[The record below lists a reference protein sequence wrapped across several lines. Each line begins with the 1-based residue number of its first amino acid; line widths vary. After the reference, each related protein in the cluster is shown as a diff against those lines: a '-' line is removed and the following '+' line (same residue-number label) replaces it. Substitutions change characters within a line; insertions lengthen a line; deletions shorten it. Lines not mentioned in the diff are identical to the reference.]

1 MSELNIREKW
11 VYTQRPENE
20 RKFLASDMAN
30 ALEVTLPTFYSLMK
44 KLDLDNIKKPDGRG
58 HNVMYFTHDALAR
71 CREELERR
79 ENAENAKRETGRA
92 ELEAA
97 QAEHPLV
104 TDPRCLKFSYWP
116 DVVPDCFKECDE

>member
-1 MSELNIREKW
+1 MSREKW

-20 RKFLASDMAN
+20 RLFLASDMAN

-79 ENAENAKRETGRA
+79 ENAEKAKRENGRA

-104 TDPRCLKFSYWP
+104 TDPRCLKLSYWP
-116 DVVPDCFKECDE
+116 DVTPACFSEVDE

>member
-1 MSELNIREKW
+1 MSNEAMREKFN
-11 VYTQRPENE
+11 YTQRPETE

-44 KLDLDNIKKPDGRG
+44 KLDLDSSFEKDARGRK
-58 HNVMYFTHDALAR
+58 VLVFTYDALAR

-79 ENAENAKRETGRA
+79 ENAEKAKREIGLA

-104 TDPRCLKFSYWP
+104 TDPRCLKLSYWP
-116 DVVPDCFKECDE
+116 DIVPACFSEVE

>member
-1 MSELNIREKW
+1 MSNEAMREKFN
-11 VYTQRPENE
+11 YTQRPENE

-44 KLDLDNIKKPDGRG
+44 KLDLDSSLEKDARG
-58 HNVMYFTHDALAR
+58 HKVLVFTHDALAR

-92 ELEAA
+92 ELEVS

-104 TDPRCLKFSYWP
+104 TDPRCLKLNYWP
-116 DVVPDCFKECDE
+116 DVTPACFSEVDE

>member
-20 RKFLASDMAN
+20 RKFLVSDMAN
-30 ALEVTLPTFYSLMK
+30 ALEVTLPTFYALMK
-44 KLDLDNIKKPDGRG
+44 KLDLDNELVKDARGRM
-58 HNVMYFTHDALAR
+58 VLVFSHDALAR

-79 ENAENAKRETGRA
+79 ENAEKAKQEIGRA

-104 TDPRCLKFSYWP
+104 TDPRCLKLSYWP
-116 DVVPDCFKECDE
+116 DVTPACFEECEE

>member
-30 ALEVTLPTFYSLMK
+30 ALEVTLPTFYSLMR
-44 KLDLDNIKKPDGRG
+44 KLDLDNEIVKDARGRK
-58 HNVMYFTHDALAR
+58 VLVFTHDALAR

-79 ENAENAKRETGRA
+79 EKTENAKRETGRA

-104 TDPRCLKFSYWP
+104 TDPNFLKLSYFPETTPACFSE
-116 DVVPDCFKECDE
+116 VDE

>member
-1 MSELNIREKW
+1 MSNEAMREKFN
-11 VYTQRPENE
+11 YTQRPESP
-20 RKFLASDMAN
+20 RLFLAAEMAN
-30 ALEVTLPTFYSLMK
+30 ALEITIPCFYSLMK

-79 ENAENAKRETGRA
+79 EKAEKEPGRA

-104 TDPRCLKFSYWP
+104 TDPRFLKLSYFP
-116 DVVPDCFKECDE
+116 DVVPACFEECEE

>member
-1 MSELNIREKW
+1 MSNEAMREKFN
-11 VYTQRPENE
+11 YTQRPENS
-20 RKFLASDMAN
+20 RLFLAAEMAN

-44 KLDLDNIKKPDGRG
+44 KLDLDSSLVKDARGRK
-58 HNVMYFTHDALAR
+58 VLVFSHDALAR

-79 ENAENAKRETGRA
+79 ENAENAKRETVRA

-104 TDPRCLKFSYWP
+104 TDSRFLKLSYFP
-116 DVVPDCFKECDE
+116 DVVPACFEECEE

>member
-1 MSELNIREKW
+1 MSYEAMREKFN
-11 VYTQRPENE
+11 YTQRPETE

-30 ALEVTLPTFYSLMK
+30 ALEITLPTFYSLMK
-44 KLDLDNIKKPDGRG
+44 KLDLDSSLEKDRRG
-58 HNVMYFTHDALAR
+58 HKVLVFTHDALAR

-116 DVVPDCFKECDE
+116 DVVPACFKECEE

>member
-11 VYTQRPENE
+11 DYTQRPENE
-20 RKFLASDMAN
+20 RLFLAAEMAN
-30 ALEVTLPTFYSLMK
+30 ALEITIPCFYSLMK

-79 ENAENAKRETGRA
+79 ENAENAKRETVRA

-104 TDPRCLKFSYWP
+104 TDPRFLKLSYFP
-116 DVVPDCFKECDE
+116 ETTPACFCEVE

>member
-11 VYTQRPENE
+11 DYTQRPENE

-44 KLDLDNIKKPDGRG
+44 KLDLDSSFEKDARGRK
-58 HNVMYFTHDALAR
+58 VLVFTHDALAR

-79 ENAENAKRETGRA
+79 ENAEKTITPKKAETTA
-92 ELEAA
+92 DA
-97 QAEHPLV
+97 AEHPLV
-104 TDPRCLKFSYWP
+104 TDPRFLKLSYFPETTPACFSE
-116 DVVPDCFKECDE
+116 VE

>member
-30 ALEVTLPTFYSLMK
+30 ALEITPPTFYSLMK
-44 KLDLDNIKKPDGRG
+44 KLDLDSSLEKDRRG
-58 HNVMYFTHDALAR
+58 HKVLVFSHDALAR

-79 ENAENAKRETGRA
+79 ENAEKTKRETGRA

-104 TDPRCLKFSYWP
+104 TDPRFLKLSYFPETTPACFSE
-116 DVVPDCFKECDE
+116 VDE

>member
-44 KLDLDNIKKPDGRG
+44 KLDLDSSLVKDARGRK
-58 HNVMYFTHDALAR
+58 VLVFSHDALAR

-79 ENAENAKRETGRA
+79 ENAEKAKREIGRA

-116 DVVPDCFKECDE
+116 DVIPDCFKECEE

>member
-1 MSELNIREKW
+1 MSNEAMREKFN
-11 VYTQRPENE
+11 YTQRPENE

-30 ALEVTLPTFYSLMK
+30 ALEVTLPTFYALMK
-44 KLDLDNIKKPDGRG
+44 KLDLDNELVKDARGRK
-58 HNVMYFTHDALAR
+58 VLVFTHDALAR

-79 ENAENAKRETGRA
+79 ENAENAKRETVRA

-104 TDPRCLKFSYWP
+104 TDPRCLKLSYWP
-116 DVVPDCFKECDE
+116 DVTPACFEECEE

>member
-1 MSELNIREKW
+1 MSNEAMREKFN
-11 VYTQRPENE
+11 YTQRPENE

-30 ALEVTLPTFYSLMK
+30 ALEVTLPTFYALMK
-44 KLDLDNIKKPDGRG
+44 KLDLDSSLEKDARG
-58 HNVMYFTHDALAR
+58 HKVLVFTHDALAR

-79 ENAENAKRETGRA
+79 ESAENAKRETGRA

-104 TDPRCLKFSYWP
+104 TDPRFLKLSYFP
-116 DVVPDCFKECDE
+116 DVTPACFSEVDE

>member
-1 MSELNIREKW
+1 MSNEAMREKFN
-11 VYTQRPENE
+11 YTQRPENE

-44 KLDLDNIKKPDGRG
+44 KLDLDSSFEKDARG
-58 HNVMYFTHDALAR
+58 HKVLVFTHDALAR

-79 ENAENAKRETGRA
+79 ENAEKAKREIGRA
-92 ELEAA
+92 ELEAV

-104 TDPRCLKFSYWP
+104 TDPRCLKLSYWP
-116 DVVPDCFKECDE
+116 DVVPDCFKECEE

>member
-1 MSELNIREKW
+1 MSREKW

-30 ALEVTLPTFYSLMK
+30 ALEITLPTFYSLMK
-44 KLDLDNIKKPDGRG
+44 KLDLNSSLEKDARG
-58 HNVMYFTHDALAR
+58 HKVLVFTHDALAR

-79 ENAENAKRETGRA
+79 ESAENAKRETGRA

-104 TDPRCLKFSYWP
+104 TDPNFLKLSYFPETTPACFSE
-116 DVVPDCFKECDE
+116 VDE

>member
-1 MSELNIREKW
+1 MSNREKW

-44 KLDLDNIKKPDGRG
+44 KLDLDSSLVKDARGRK
-58 HNVMYFTHDALAR
+58 VLVFTHDALAR
-71 CREELERR
+71 CSEELERR
-79 ENAENAKRETGRA
+79 EKAEKETGRA

-104 TDPRCLKFSYWP
+104 TDPRFLKLSYFP
-116 DVVPDCFKECDE
+116 DVTPACFSEGE

>member
-1 MSELNIREKW
+1 MSNREKW

-20 RKFLASDMAN
+20 RLFLASDMAN
-30 ALEVTLPTFYSLMK
+30 ALEVTLPTFYSLMR

>member
-1 MSELNIREKW
+1 MSNREKW

-30 ALEVTLPTFYSLMK
+30 ALEVTLPTFYALMK
-44 KLDLDNIKKPDGRG
+44 KLDLDSSFEKDARG
-58 HNVMYFTHDALAR
+58 HKVLVFTHDALAR

-79 ENAENAKRETGRA
+79 EKAENAKRETVRA

-104 TDPRCLKFSYWP
+104 TDPRCLKLSYWP
-116 DVVPDCFKECDE
+116 DVTPACFEECEE

>member
-1 MSELNIREKW
+1 MSREKW

-30 ALEVTLPTFYSLMK
+30 ALEITLPTFYSLMK

-79 ENAENAKRETGRA
+79 ENADRAKREIGRA

-104 TDPRCLKFSYWP
+104 TDPRFLKLSYFP
-116 DVVPDCFKECDE
+116 DVTPACFSEVDE